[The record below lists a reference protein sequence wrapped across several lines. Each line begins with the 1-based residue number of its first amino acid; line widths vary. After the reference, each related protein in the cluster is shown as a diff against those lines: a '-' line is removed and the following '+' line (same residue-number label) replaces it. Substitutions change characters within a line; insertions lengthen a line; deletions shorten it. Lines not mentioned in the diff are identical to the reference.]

1 MKTLVLFVLVLGIAG
16 CVPQNMIAPKGML
29 PEVCQNFKA
38 EDPDALSDTYAANR
52 AFWQSFN
59 NYYEANKDKGP
70 KKLVVF
76 MDGTG
81 NDKSK
86 RTNVRKMYRLAVEQA
101 CHGVPVVPYYDKGVG
116 AKWFDRVRGGLAGR
130 GTSLNIRQA
139 YRFLVESYNTNDE
152 IYLIGFSRGAFT
164 ARSLNGFIELA
175 GLLDRATVE
184 HKWYEIL
191 PLPGFTNMHFTV
203 SDLYDTYQQNFSGK
217 IGFESRLQQDLK
229 DIMDSRGVKAYS
241 HNVEVAAIG
250 VFDTVP
256 ALGLFRDDEPDD
268 HRLGLYAKK
277 GFHALSLDEQRDD
290 FRLLR
295 FDPFKAKQGS
305 ELREVWFAGVHSD
318 IGGSYSYSFNCQE
331 VRHDTRK
338 PYRPGLGTATLNWML
353 RNFEGTGIFASRDPY
368 GECPNGSL
376 HDEFFGSW
384 PILYKW
390 LTLGTFPRAPRPG
403 DWIHGTVVQRLAI
416 SSLPDA
422 HEEREVHPESKKKQY
437 SFLGMQ
443 GEAALDRYFPRDSIT
458 GGYSEDMFFICDS
471 VRPNPALNHV
481 TTHPV
486 SATLDS
492 HDTKCSF
499 NRVPK

>member
-1 MKTLVLFVLVLGIAG
+1 MKTLVLFVLVLGIVG

-70 KKLVVF
+70 KKLAVF

-191 PLPGFTNMHFTV
+191 PLPGFSNMHFTV

-318 IGGSYSYSFNCQE
+318 IGGSYSYSFNWAVSSSKC
-331 VRHDTRK
+331 
-338 PYRPGLGTATLNWML
+338 
-353 RNFEGTGIFASRDPY
+353 
-368 GECPNGSL
+368 NG
-376 HDEFFGSW
+376 
-384 PILYKW
+384 
-390 LTLGTFPRAPRPG
+390 
-403 DWIHGTVVQRLAI
+403 
-416 SSLPDA
+416 
-422 HEEREVHPESKKKQY
+422 
-437 SFLGMQ
+437 
-443 GEAALDRYFPRDSIT
+443 
-458 GGYSEDMFFICDS
+458 
-471 VRPNPALNHV
+471 
-481 TTHPV
+481 
-486 SATLDS
+486 
-492 HDTKCSF
+492 
-499 NRVPK
+499 